1 MNVTSCYSLN
11 ERLIDPARLMLDPN
25 NPRLSL
31 GWTASQEYPASQ
43 LRSTELQDQVY
54 AAVLG
59 AKHRVKELIQSI
71 AVKGFLSGAQ
81 PILVSPIGSTSDLL
95 VLEGNRRTAA
105 IRHLLARKHELE
117 PHVLES
123 IAKIR
128 VAVFEY
134 IDGSPYSREEVID
147 VVLGTIHIEGPQ
159 EWGAMEKAFYV
170 YRSYERELERKFNSR
185 RFLFDKDIALTIAGN
200 YSHSLAR
207 IRTLLGIYRVFH
219 QLRRDKYEVSADDY
233 SLIEM
238 AITSA
243 AGKEEFF
250 CYDAEKMKLHSRGPE
265 RFSSLCLERDAPI
278 RNPSEFRAFNYILQ
292 NGTEYEMSQVLEER
306 IAPTEVKTVTRER
319 IGKRV
324 FAEKLRAIKAEIET
338 LKPADF
344 RDTNAETELIAS
356 IKKLV
361 DEKLVPLSTGAGRLR
376 LR

>member
-31 GWTASQEYPASQ
+31 GWSAAQDYTASQ
-43 LRSTELQDQVY
+43 LRSAELQEQVY
-54 AAVLG
+54 AAVLV

-81 PILVSPIGSTSDLL
+81 PIIVSPIGSTSDLL

-105 IRHLLARKHELE
+105 IRYLLARKHELN
-117 PHVLES
+117 PKVLES

-134 IDGSPYSREEVID
+134 IDGSPYSRDEVID

-159 EWGAMEKAFYV
+159 EWGAMEKAYYV

-185 RFLFDKDIALTIAGN
+185 RFRFDKDIALIIAGN
-200 YSHSLAR
+200 YSHSLGK
-207 IRTLLGIYRVFH
+207 IKTILGIYRVFH
-219 QLRRDKYEVSADDY
+219 QLKHDKYEVNADDY

-250 CYDAEKMKLHSRGPE
+250 CYDAEKMKLHSHGLE

-278 RNPSEFRAFNYILQ
+278 NNPSEFRAFNYILQ
-292 NGTEYEMSQVLEER
+292 NGTEYEIAQVLEER
-306 IAPTEVKTVTRER
+306 SAPTEVKAVTRER
-319 IGKRV
+319 VGKHV
-324 FAEKLRAIKAEIET
+324 FAEKLLAIKAEIEK

-344 RDTNAETELIAS
+344 RDTNAENELIVS
-356 IKKLV
+356 IKKMV
-361 DEKLVPLSTGAGRLR
+361 DDKLVPLSNGAGRLR